1 MDLIADVKSKRNFIE
16 SNKLHQMERNLYVYF
31 FKDKD
36 HLKEMV
42 EKLEQQ
48 SAAKAGVVKDENFTT
63 SGVLNF

>member
-48 SAAKAGVVKDENFTT
+48 SAAKAAVVKDENFTA

>member
-1 MDLIADVKSKRNFIE
+1 MDLIADVKSKRNFLE
-16 SNKLHQMERNLYVYF
+16 ANKLHQMERNLYVYF

-48 SAAKAGVVKDENFTT
+48 AEAKA
-63 SGVLNF
+63 SGLED

>member
-1 MDLIADVKSKRNFIE
+1 MDLTADVKSKRNFLA

-31 FKDKD
+31 YKDEN

-48 SAAKAGVVKDENFTT
+48 SEAKASGLEDENFTT
-63 SGVLNF
+63 SEFRNT

>member
-1 MDLIADVKSKRNFIE
+1 MDLLADVKSKRNFLE

-31 FKDKD
+31 FRDQD

-48 SAAKAGVVKDENFTT
+48 AEAKASSLEDENLIT
-63 SGVLNF
+63 SEVLNV